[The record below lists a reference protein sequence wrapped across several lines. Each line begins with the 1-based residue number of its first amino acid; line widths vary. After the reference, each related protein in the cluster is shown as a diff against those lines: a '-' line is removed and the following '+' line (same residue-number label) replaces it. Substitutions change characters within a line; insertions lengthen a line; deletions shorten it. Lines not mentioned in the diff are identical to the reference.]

1 MTQLLSSSI
10 KLNKDQVDTV
20 IHHLAEIRHLTKI
33 TKIFEGKPNYGQS
46 DIENLKKL
54 LPQDF
59 DFVKI
64 TKFADLYTIYV
75 LSDPKPTPNTK
86 DILNY
91 NPDAKVLNLNKRNE
105 ILIVLDTDK
114 FDKQHYLGI
123 LGLWPKFYKYL
134 EENSDDVLCPVTI
147 TSTNIITQAI
157 GKHFINTAIL
167 PCTYRLFSLCEVYPL
182 IGSKNVLW
190 SGMNYD
196 FELLEYE
203 PLYNKGKYSIIYDND
218 PVVKI
223 MNATKDQL
231 IICKQINN
239 EISPYSEYSIR
250 QVKQQLNDI
259 ESLDVSGLNV
269 Y

>member
-10 KLNKDQVDTV
+10 KLNKDQVDIV
-20 IHHLAEIRHLTKI
+20 ISHLAEIRHLTKI

-46 DIENLKKL
+46 DIDNLKKL
-54 LPQDF
+54 LPPDF

-64 TKFADLYTIYV
+64 TKFADSYTIYV

-239 EISPYSEYSIR
+239 EISPYSEYCIR